1 MCQALCWGYNT
12 DILTAQL
19 FRLVGRNRHI
29 NRVMMQKLH
38 TVTNLP
44 GNRFCWS
51 QSNLNIYLIYQ
62 NFLHGY
68 IFFNMKMHVTGFSGG
83 ITKSDQAPTYEQ
95 LNSWVELNSLHQT
108 ENLLIL
114 QSIIFLQP
122 LTHSF
127 LKIVW
132 VLFFFI
138 TLKKRRHLLALQ
150 SHLPF
155 FLPCLPASGVGICE
169 PAINTMV
176 EECIEGCGNI
186 KAMHQAHRRHRQV
199 PEWGSL
205 LKNEKKGTTGDNL
218 KSTFQGPGV
227 RQETAWWQ

>member
-1 MCQALCWGYNT
+1 MSCVRCVPSPQFCLLRSITSKTNTQSFHKSDSQGWLLQACHGTVNLALDSWTHSFILSLLGMCQALCWGYNT

-95 LNSWVELNSLHQT
+95 LNS
-108 ENLLIL
+108 
-114 QSIIFLQP
+114 
-122 LTHSF
+122 
-127 LKIVW
+127 
-132 VLFFFI
+132 
-138 TLKKRRHLLALQ
+138 
-150 SHLPF
+150 
-155 FLPCLPASGVGICE
+155 
-169 PAINTMV
+169 
-176 EECIEGCGNI
+176 
-186 KAMHQAHRRHRQV
+186 
-199 PEWGSL
+199 
-205 LKNEKKGTTGDNL
+205 
-218 KSTFQGPGV
+218 
-227 RQETAWWQ
+227 